1 MDYPKTRK
9 MAVIVEP
16 HVAEMHT
23 EPLAE
28 LGPEDVLLKM
38 ETCNICTTDYQ
49 QWDGLRNHQ
58 GFPMAGGHEW
68 AGIVADKGDAVDCFE
83 VGDRVGM
90 MVTRCGSCIMCR
102 SGRQSCCTTRTARVP
117 VNGYYGQRG
126 FVNYKVAHKDSIM
139 KLSKNIPAAEAG
151 FLEPVSTVVSGMKKL
166 RVKPAETVVVIGAGT
181 MGLVNA
187 QVAKAFGARVII
199 SELTPKKLERARS
212 MGIGDVID
220 AKNNDPVEKVM
231 ELTDGVGADAVIVA
245 VGHSVA
251 YKQGYAMLKHYEGR
265 FLLFA
270 AGYPKPEMQIDPNEI
285 HYRRLEIIGTM
296 SGDASDFRDAGF
308 MLSNKIVNC
317 SYSLEGKTFPLRDI
331 QEAYKAAATP
341 DTYRVTV
348 DLQDV

>member
-9 MAVIVEP
+9 MGVIVEP
-16 HVAEMHT
+16 HVAEMHE
-23 EPLAE
+23 EPLE
-28 LGPEDVLLKM
+28 EMGPDDVVLKM

-49 QWDGLRNHQ
+49 QWMGLRNHQ

-68 AGIVADKGDAVDCFE
+68 SGIIAAKGENVDCFE

-90 MVTRCGSCIMCR
+90 VATRCGECFMCR
-102 SGRQSCCTTRTARVP
+102 SGRQSCCSTRYARKP
-117 VNGYYGQRG
+117 VDGYYGNR
-126 FVNYKVAHKDSIM
+126 FFSNYKVTNKNAIMRVSKD
-139 KLSKNIPAAEAG
+139 IPAAEAG
-151 FLEPVSTVVSGMKKL
+151 FIEPVSTAVSGMKKL

-199 SELTPKKLERARS
+199 TELMPKKLERARE
-212 MGIGDVID
+212 MNIGTVID
-220 AKNNDPVEKVM
+220 AKNEDPVEAVKK
-231 ELTDGVGADAVIVA
+231 LTDGAGTDAVIVA
-245 VGHSVA
+245 VGNTIA
-251 YKQGYAMLKHYEGR
+251 YKQGYQMLKQMEGR

-270 AGYPKPEMQIDPNEI
+270 AGYPKPEMEIDPNEI

-296 SGDASDFRDAGF
+296 SADVSDFRDAGF
-308 MLSNKIVNC
+308 MISNGIVDC

-331 QEAYKAAATP
+331 QKAYEAASTP
-341 DTYRVTV
+341 GAYRVTV